1 MNEERATPRAR
12 HLARVT
18 ERNGTNVTFRRAPA
32 VTWPAPARV
41 VLRARRSA
49 VARVSAFPGVR
60 LAFLVFA
67 CISVGRGHTSH
78 NGMFGALCGMRRRR
92 WKAHDGR
99 TRARGLGR
107 DADERQTV
115 AMPAVVMATTTV
127 SSCFASSASKSA
139 STSRRGMVVPR
150 RIGRGRSAARPPPR
164 ASTESEGETEDDET
178 AKRVDA
184 ASAVLDAIIRET
196 VQGIFVEEAAT
207 EVLNEASE
215 AEHRETP
222 AETVDKR
229 AVLRSVV
236 QSHFEELD
244 GSFLAAL
251 GAYVRASEA
260 SGDLQ
265 LVSLLNA
272 IKEETLATVTDSFT
286 DEIKVVQLVAR
297 LKSNEERFEVIRTA
311 HRGGGRVLGDVE
323 VPAVSVEKIERA
335 AAQLVDELELQE
347 QIPNWD
353 LLYQVIIVRE
363 TARQLSKH
371 VDETGVYS
379 ETVLS
384 GSFAPS
390 ELPKA
395 ESTLI
400 KELVTVNTVAQRRA
414 LLAKI
419 LDETKEKL
427 DQEAQD
433 AHGSDGKIK
442 LKATTRGFQ
451 PRIERA
457 SNVTGLDTRDLRPGR
472 FIDSVINLRASLI
485 RESSDSK
492 PVIARLGEIYYE
504 ACDVVMENANVG

>member
-1 MNEERATPRAR
+1 
-12 HLARVT
+12 
-18 ERNGTNVTFRRAPA
+18 
-32 VTWPAPARV
+32 
-41 VLRARRSA
+41 
-49 VARVSAFPGVR
+49 
-60 LAFLVFA
+60 
-67 CISVGRGHTSH
+67 
-78 NGMFGALCGMRRRR
+78 MRRRR

-164 ASTESEGETEDDET
+164 ASTESEGEAEDDET

>member
-1 MNEERATPRAR
+1 MWYAKKTVES
-12 HLARVT
+12 
-18 ERNGTNVTFRRAPA
+18 
-32 VTWPAPARV
+32 
-41 VLRARRSA
+41 ARRTDA
-49 VARVSAFPGVR
+49 
-60 LAFLVFA
+60 
-67 CISVGRGHTSH
+67 
-78 NGMFGALCGMRRRR
+78 
-92 WKAHDGR
+92 
-99 TRARGLGR
+99 RARGLGR

-115 AMPAVVMATTTV
+115 AMTAVVMATTTV

-164 ASTESEGETEDDET
+164 ASTESEGEAEGDET
-178 AKRVDA
+178 AKRIDA

-353 LLYQVIIVRE
+353 LLYQVIVVRE

>member
-67 CISVGRGHTSH
+67 CISVERGNASH

-164 ASTESEGETEDDET
+164 ASTESEGEAEDDET

-272 IKEETLATVTDSFT
+272 IKEE
-286 DEIKVVQLVAR
+286 IKVVQLVAR

-353 LLYQVIIVRE
+353 LLYQVIVVRE

>member
-1 MNEERATPRAR
+1 
-12 HLARVT
+12 
-18 ERNGTNVTFRRAPA
+18 
-32 VTWPAPARV
+32 V
-41 VLRARRSA
+41 VA
-49 VARVSAFPGVR
+49 
-60 LAFLVFA
+60 
-67 CISVGRGHTSH
+67 
-78 NGMFGALCGMRRRR
+78 
-92 WKAHDGR
+92 
-99 TRARGLGR
+99 
-107 DADERQTV
+107 
-115 AMPAVVMATTTV
+115 
-127 SSCFASSASKSA
+127 
-139 STSRRGMVVPR
+139 R
-150 RIGRGRSAARPPPR
+150 RIGRGAAARPPR
-164 ASTESEGETEDDET
+164 ASPKEREDEAEDDDET
-178 AKRVDA
+178 ARRIDA

-215 AEHRETP
+215 AENRETP

-236 QSHFEELD
+236 RSHFEELD

-251 GAYVRASEA
+251 GAYVQASEA

-311 HRGGGRVLGDVE
+311 HGGGGRVLGDVE
-323 VPAVSVEKIERA
+323 VPAVSLEKIERA

-353 LLYQVIIVRE
+353 LLYQVIVVRE
-363 TARQLSKH
+363 TARQLSKY

-400 KELVTVNTVAQRRA
+400 KELVTVNTVAERRA
-414 LLAKI
+414 FLAKMF
-419 LDETKEKL
+419 DETKDKL
-427 DQEAQD
+427 EQDEQD
-433 AHGSDGKIK
+433 ARGPDGKIK
-442 LKATTRGFQ
+442 LKPTTRGFQ

-457 SNVTGLDTRDLRPGR
+457 SKVTGLDTRDLRPGR

-492 PVIARLGEIYYE
+492 PVIKRLGEIYYE
-504 ACDVVMENANVG
+504 ACDVVMQNANVG

>member
-1 MNEERATPRAR
+1 
-12 HLARVT
+12 
-18 ERNGTNVTFRRAPA
+18 
-32 VTWPAPARV
+32 
-41 VLRARRSA
+41 
-49 VARVSAFPGVR
+49 
-60 LAFLVFA
+60 
-67 CISVGRGHTSH
+67 
-78 NGMFGALCGMRRRR
+78 MFGALCGMRRRR

-115 AMPAVVMATTTV
+115 AMPAVVMATTTG

-164 ASTESEGETEDDET
+164 ASTESEGEAEDDET

>member
-67 CISVGRGHTSH
+67 CISVGRGHASH
-78 NGMFGALCGMRRRR
+78 NGMFGSVCGMRRRR

-164 ASTESEGETEDDET
+164 ASTESEGEAEDDET

-353 LLYQVIIVRE
+353 LLYQVIVVRE

>member
-1 MNEERATPRAR
+1 MVCEEDGG
-12 HLARVT
+12 
-18 ERNGTNVTFRRAPA
+18 NAP
-32 VTWPAPARV
+32 
-41 VLRARRSA
+41 
-49 VARVSAFPGVR
+49 
-60 LAFLVFA
+60 
-67 CISVGRGHTSH
+67 
-78 NGMFGALCGMRRRR
+78 
-92 WKAHDGR
+92 DGR

-150 RIGRGRSAARPPPR
+150 RIGRDRSTARPRPR
-164 ASTESEGETEDDET
+164 ASTESEGEAEDDET

-311 HRGGGRVLGDVE
+311 HGGGGRVLGDVE

-353 LLYQVIIVRE
+353 LLYQVIVVRE

>member
-1 MNEERATPRAR
+1 MPSVSAVVARAR
-12 HLARVT
+12 T
-18 ERNGTNVTFRRAPA
+18 RA
-32 VTWPAPARV
+32 
-41 VLRARRSA
+41 SSS
-49 VARVSAFPGVR
+49 VASSSSSSSWSSSW
-60 LAFLVFA
+60 FA
-67 CISVGRGHTSH
+67 ASIVG
-78 NGMFGALCGMRRRR
+78 RRRR
-92 WKAHDGR
+92 
-99 TRARGLGR
+99 RG
-107 DADERQTV
+107 TV
-115 AMPAVVMATTTV
+115 VVA
-127 SSCFASSASKSA
+127 
-139 STSRRGMVVPR
+139 R
-150 RIGRGRSAARPPPR
+150 RIGRGAAARPPR
-164 ASTESEGETEDDET
+164 ASPKEREDEAEDDDET
-178 AKRVDA
+178 ARRIDA

-215 AEHRETP
+215 AENRETP

-236 QSHFEELD
+236 RSHFEELD

-251 GAYVRASEA
+251 GAYVQASEA

-311 HRGGGRVLGDVE
+311 HGGGGRVLGDVE
-323 VPAVSVEKIERA
+323 VPAVSLEKIERA

-353 LLYQVIIVRE
+353 LLYQVIVVRE
-363 TARQLSKH
+363 TARQLSKY

-400 KELVTVNTVAQRRA
+400 KELVTVNTVAERRA
-414 LLAKI
+414 FLAKMF
-419 LDETKEKL
+419 DETKDKL
-427 DQEAQD
+427 EQDEQD
-433 AHGSDGKIK
+433 ARGPDGKIK
-442 LKATTRGFQ
+442 LKPTTRGFQ

-457 SNVTGLDTRDLRPGR
+457 SKVTGLDTRDLRPGR

-492 PVIARLGEIYYE
+492 PVIKRLGEIYYE
-504 ACDVVMENANVG
+504 ACDVVMQNANVG

>member
-1 MNEERATPRAR
+1 
-12 HLARVT
+12 
-18 ERNGTNVTFRRAPA
+18 
-32 VTWPAPARV
+32 
-41 VLRARRSA
+41 
-49 VARVSAFPGVR
+49 
-60 LAFLVFA
+60 
-67 CISVGRGHTSH
+67 
-78 NGMFGALCGMRRRR
+78 MFGALCGVLRGR

-107 DADERQTV
+107 DDDERQTV
-115 AMPAVVMATTTV
+115 AMPAVVMATTAA

-139 STSRRGMVVPR
+139 STSRRGTVVAR
-150 RIGRGRSAARPPPR
+150 RIGRGRSAARPRPR
-164 ASTESEGETEDDET
+164 ASTESEGEAEGDET
-178 AKRVDA
+178 AKRIDA

-311 HRGGGRVLGDVE
+311 HGGGGRVLGDVE

-353 LLYQVIIVRE
+353 LLYQVIVVRE

-371 VDETGVYS
+371 VDESGVYS

>member
-1 MNEERATPRAR
+1 
-12 HLARVT
+12 
-18 ERNGTNVTFRRAPA
+18 
-32 VTWPAPARV
+32 
-41 VLRARRSA
+41 
-49 VARVSAFPGVR
+49 
-60 LAFLVFA
+60 
-67 CISVGRGHTSH
+67 
-78 NGMFGALCGMRRRR
+78 MRRRR

-164 ASTESEGETEDDET
+164 ASTESEGEAEDDET

-353 LLYQVIIVRE
+353 LLYQVIVVRE

-414 LLAKI
+414 LLAKM

>member
-1 MNEERATPRAR
+1 MVCEEDGG
-12 HLARVT
+12 
-18 ERNGTNVTFRRAPA
+18 NAP
-32 VTWPAPARV
+32 
-41 VLRARRSA
+41 
-49 VARVSAFPGVR
+49 
-60 LAFLVFA
+60 
-67 CISVGRGHTSH
+67 
-78 NGMFGALCGMRRRR
+78 
-92 WKAHDGR
+92 DGR

-107 DADERQTV
+107 GDDERQTV
-115 AMPAVVMATTTV
+115 AMPTVLMATTTV
-127 SSCFASSASKSA
+127 ASCVASSASTSA
-139 STSRRGMVVPR
+139 STSRRGTVAVVTR

-164 ASTESEGETEDDET
+164 ASTESEGEAEDDET

-311 HRGGGRVLGDVE
+311 HGGGWTRARRRRG
-323 VPAVSVEKIERA
+323 SSRER
-335 AAQLVDELELQE
+335 
-347 QIPNWD
+347 
-353 LLYQVIIVRE
+353 
-363 TARQLSKH
+363 
-371 VDETGVYS
+371 
-379 ETVLS
+379 
-384 GSFAPS
+384 
-390 ELPKA
+390 
-395 ESTLI
+395 
-400 KELVTVNTVAQRRA
+400 
-414 LLAKI
+414 
-419 LDETKEKL
+419 
-427 DQEAQD
+427 
-433 AHGSDGKIK
+433 
-442 LKATTRGFQ
+442 
-451 PRIERA
+451 
-457 SNVTGLDTRDLRPGR
+457 
-472 FIDSVINLRASLI
+472 
-485 RESSDSK
+485 
-492 PVIARLGEIYYE
+492 GE
-504 ACDVVMENANVG
+504 D

>member
-1 MNEERATPRAR
+1 
-12 HLARVT
+12 
-18 ERNGTNVTFRRAPA
+18 
-32 VTWPAPARV
+32 
-41 VLRARRSA
+41 
-49 VARVSAFPGVR
+49 
-60 LAFLVFA
+60 
-67 CISVGRGHTSH
+67 
-78 NGMFGALCGMRRRR
+78 MFGALCGMRRRR

-164 ASTESEGETEDDET
+164 ASTESEGEAEDDET

-215 AEHRETP
+215 VEHRETP

>member
-1 MNEERATPRAR
+1 
-12 HLARVT
+12 
-18 ERNGTNVTFRRAPA
+18 
-32 VTWPAPARV
+32 
-41 VLRARRSA
+41 
-49 VARVSAFPGVR
+49 
-60 LAFLVFA
+60 
-67 CISVGRGHTSH
+67 
-78 NGMFGALCGMRRRR
+78 MRRRR

-164 ASTESEGETEDDET
+164 ASTESEGEAEDDET

-504 ACDVVMENANVG
+504 ACDVVMEKANVG

>member
-18 ERNGTNVTFRRAPA
+18 KPNGTNVTFRPAPA

-49 VARVSAFPGVR
+49 VARVSAFPSVR
-60 LAFLVFA
+60 LAFLVFV
-67 CISVGRGHTSH
+67 CISVGRGHASR

-115 AMPAVVMATTTV
+115 AMPAVMMATTTV
-127 SSCFASSASKSA
+127 SSCFASPASKSA

-150 RIGRGRSAARPPPR
+150 RIGCGRSAARPPPR
-164 ASTESEGETEDDET
+164 ASTESEGEAEDDET

-311 HRGGGRVLGDVE
+311 HGGGGRVLGDVE

-353 LLYQVIIVRE
+353 LLYQVIVVRE

-400 KELVTVNTVAQRRA
+400 KELATVNTVAQRRA